1 MLLLIRDSLF
11 LNIVMLTY
19 PFESIKLWQAGH

>member
-11 LNIVMLTY
+11 LNIVMLIY
-19 PFESIKLWQAGH
+19 SFESIKLWQAGH